1 MKKQKMS
8 LEIAIC
14 TIQSLSYILMFI
26 CLSGS
31 QSAYIF
37 PFITGGRKN
46 GGFKI
51 NLASDNGKGLLD
63 SVSHAVMFIL

>member
-1 MKKQKMS
+1 
-8 LEIAIC
+8 
-14 TIQSLSYILMFI
+14 MFI

-31 QSAYIF
+31 QNAYIF
-37 PFITGGRKN
+37 PFVIGGRKN